1 MVTKDEM
8 DRILCLLSE
17 YLEEYLSIELT
28 EDIVDN
34 MAVKM
39 QEMFDIEEG
48 EVTW

>member
-8 DRILCLLSE
+8 GVILRILRAH
-17 YLEEYLSIELT
+17 LEEYLSIELT

-34 MAVKM
+34 MAI
-39 QEMFDIEEG
+39 EMNDQFGIEEG